1 MKIVLTLDEI
11 MQIVGKHLISIG
23 KLENKA
29 TDVHWYMDN
38 ADVRKSYVELEQIEN
53 IKEWF

>member
-1 MKIVLTLDEI
+1 MKIVLTIDEI

-29 TDVHWYMDN
+29 TEVHWCMDN
-38 ADVRKSYVELEQIEN
+38 IDAKKSYVEFEQIEN
-53 IKEWF
+53 IKV